1 MIENITIGQIV
12 AGLGILTIIIG
23 FIKLIAS
30 FIKTHYTDVIDN
42 IKNNHNE
49 LKDRVDTLE
58 EKSKNQDDE
67 MKDSKEER
75 LLLMGGVLACLKT
88 LDKQGDNEYVN
99 KSITKL
105 EDYMTKKSH
114 S

>member
-1 MIENITIGQIV
+1 MENITIGQI
-12 AGLGILTIIIG
+12 LGVMACLTAIFA

-30 FIKTHYTDVIDN
+30 FIKTHYSDVIDE
-42 IKNNHNE
+42 IKKNHTKLE
-49 LKDRVDTLE
+49 GRVDKLE
-58 EKSKNQDDE
+58 ELGENQKSE

-88 LDKQGDNEYVN
+88 LDKQGNNEYVN
-99 KSITKL
+99 KSINKL

-114 S
+114 E